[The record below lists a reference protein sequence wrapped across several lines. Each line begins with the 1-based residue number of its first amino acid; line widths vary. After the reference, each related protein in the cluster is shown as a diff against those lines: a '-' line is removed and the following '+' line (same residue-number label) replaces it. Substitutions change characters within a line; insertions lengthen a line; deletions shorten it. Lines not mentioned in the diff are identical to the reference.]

1 MTGKPFKVQEGSK
14 TRGSLLFVLE
24 DDLLQLVIN
33 VAGNKTL
40 INHPLG
46 QNFGGDFSIVQHA
59 DDTLIILPQYA
70 DYTLIILPVG
80 ITQLSKLKEILQI
93 FASSIGLKVNFN
105 KSFLVPITVSD
116 EKIDH

>member
-1 MTGKPFKVQEGSK
+1 MLLNGVIGKPFKVQEGSK

-33 VAGNKTL
+33 DAGNKTL

-59 DDTLIILPQYA
+59 DD
-70 DYTLIILPVG
+70 TLIILPVG